1 MLDDYNCIAALC
13 QALQDL
19 NKLMNIRKVKSCRRL
34 IQNINGTTGTAFAEF
49 SRKLDSLR
57 FSTRK
62 FGRWLS
68 KTDIRKSY
76 IIECLNLSLNGRNVL
91 EESKSLFHR
100 HIQNIV
106 NTLVFVF
113 YFQCLTVI
121 SFAFADFT
129 WYINIC
135 KEMHL
140 NLDDTITTAGFAAS
154 AFDIKTETSFL
165 IATCFGISCR
175 CKQIT
180 DLIKHTCIGCRIGTR
195 CTSDR

>member
-1 MLDDYNCIAALC
+1 MLDDYNCITALC

-91 EESKSLFHR
+91 EESKSLS
-100 HIQNIV
+100 
-106 NTLVFVF
+106 
-113 YFQCLTVI
+113 TVI
-121 SFAFADFT
+121 F
-129 WYINIC
+129 
-135 KEMHL
+135 
-140 NLDDTITTAGFAAS
+140 
-154 AFDIKTETSFL
+154 KTS
-165 IATCFGISCR
+165 
-175 CKQIT
+175 
-180 DLIKHTCIGCRIGTR
+180 
-195 CTSDR
+195 